1 MYEIIGLAASSF
13 VLLSFLLKGEKKIRI
28 INSIGCII
36 FIIYGILINALSVW
50 LLNSITLIV
59 QIVRIIQISKS
70 NQGKKDD

>member
-13 VLLSFLLKGEKKIRI
+13 ILLSFLLKGEKKIRI

-59 QIVRIIQISKS
+59 QIIRIIQMTTEI
-70 NQGKKDD
+70 QGKK

>member
-1 MYEIIGLAASSF
+1 MYEIVGLAASSF

-28 INSIGCII
+28 INSIGCFV

-59 QIVRIIQISKS
+59 QIVRIIQMSKR
-70 NQGKKDD
+70 NQGGKDD